1 MKTGKGERLF
11 SQSKLAG
18 DSIDCWHDRRRVL
31 TDERSSRAV
40 SAATA
45 SPARQASPAVSQASL

>member
-11 SQSKLAG
+11 SQGKLAG
-18 DSIDCWHDRRRVL
+18 DSIDSWRDRRRVL

-45 SPARQASPAVSQASL
+45 SPARQVSPAVNRASL